1 MKKTSMQYFY
11 WCARGI
17 LSTQCSFSFLADS
30 WAVSLFWKGVSYCHK
45 VLPLRCYK
53 GPKTCQVCDNV
64 NCICR
69 QSYSSVWQKI
79 TTGHYEFNVWQLYLF
94 FKIWYQ
100 ATETIGR
107 WRCIWT
113 DRKVVIITVKKLGI
127 RLNIVHFISNAFK
140 PSLTI
145 SFLVVEDK
153 KWLVISIITENSGQ
167 TKGKTWLVKSVDRLF
182 RPLDNESEVS
192 PEKKRN
198 RFLNSFTRKVPV
210 TKTSERRF
218 LL

>member
-1 MKKTSMQYFY
+1 M
-11 WCARGI
+11 I
-17 LSTQCSFSFLADS
+17 
-30 WAVSLFWKGVSYCHK
+30 
-45 VLPLRCYK
+45 
-53 GPKTCQVCDNV
+53 
-64 NCICR
+64 
-69 QSYSSVWQKI
+69 SS
-79 TTGHYEFNVWQLYLF
+79 NRD
-94 FKIWYQ
+94 
-100 ATETIGR
+100 TIGR

-113 DRKVVIITVKKLGI
+113 DHKVVIITVKKLGI
-127 RLNIVHFISNAFK
+127 RLNIVHFISNTFK
-140 PSLTI
+140 ASLTI

-198 RFLNSFTRKVPV
+198 RVLNSFTSKVPV

-218 LL
+218 LLSKCTYTLFCKQRIFSTQSQCCLTFSRIKPQMLLKCCLLWSYRDMLNFVYLCPCLLLGLLIIWSIFQYSFHFQCNYLILLK